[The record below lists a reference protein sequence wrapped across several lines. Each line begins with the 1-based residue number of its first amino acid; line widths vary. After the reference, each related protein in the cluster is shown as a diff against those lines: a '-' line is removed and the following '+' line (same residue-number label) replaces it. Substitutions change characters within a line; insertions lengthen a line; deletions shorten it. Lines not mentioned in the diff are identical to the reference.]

1 MSTQPKA
8 YQPYISKWRQ
18 KARGYAAGKFD
29 TFIFNENYYA
39 VYSVANGKCA
49 VVIFPNTTD
58 KKSISPTY
66 FIEFYD
72 KYVQP

>member
-8 YQPYISKWRQ
+8 YPPHISKWRQ

-39 VYSVANGKCA
+39 VYSGANGTSA
-49 VVIFPNTTD
+49 VAEVKHKGGI
-58 KKSISPTY
+58 Y
-66 FIEFYD
+66 FNSYA
-72 KYVQP
+72 

>member
-8 YQPYISKWRQ
+8 YQPHISKWRQ

-39 VYSVANGKCA
+39 VYSVANGTSA
-49 VVIFPNTTD
+49 VVIFP
-58 KKSISPTY
+58 
-66 FIEFYD
+66 
-72 KYVQP
+72 KYY